1 MQEVAAVPVSFGA
14 AYREPLQESTL
25 LYAGM
30 GHDLIRG
37 IAIMAKG
44 NSGKPKRRSRKPSK
58 GRPRDDRRRS
68 TRKSV
73 PLRDIPTQLDHA
85 RRQFMVTRSV
95 RGAAR
100 STGVSESQLRRLIRN
115 YRLAK
120 WDRSKRKWKITD
132 RVTREVGI
140 ASNGRAKAIVVRG
153 FLRAQLAKG
162 YTAAVKYFLDTNDVA
177 ALAPYEGQSITDI
190 DKKEHILE
198 TRPNVLL
205 RLANTGGDAEMKIY
219 RLID

>member
-1 MQEVAAVPVSFGA
+1 
-14 AYREPLQESTL
+14 
-25 LYAGM
+25 
-30 GHDLIRG
+30 
-37 IAIMAKG
+37 MAEK
-44 NSGKPKRRSRKPSK
+44 KQAKRKKTKHPSDRSNRSRFRAS
-58 GRPRDDRRRS
+58 G
-68 TRKSV
+68 RKSKP
-73 PLRDIPTQLDHA
+73 PLRGIPTQLDHA
-85 RRQFMVTRSV
+85 RRLFMVTRSV
-95 RGAAR
+95 KGAAR
-100 STGVSESQLRRLIRN
+100 STGVSESQLRRLVRN

-120 WDRSKRKWKITD
+120 WDQSKRKWKITD

-153 FLRAQLAKG
+153 FVRAQLAKG

-190 DKKEHILE
+190 SKNKHLLE

-205 RLANTGGDAEMKIY
+205 RLANTGGDADMKIY

>member
-1 MQEVAAVPVSFGA
+1 
-14 AYREPLQESTL
+14 
-25 LYAGM
+25 
-30 GHDLIRG
+30 
-37 IAIMAKG
+37 
-44 NSGKPKRRSRKPSK
+44 
-58 GRPRDDRRRS
+58 
-68 TRKSV
+68 
-73 PLRDIPTQLDHA
+73 
-85 RRQFMVTRSV
+85 MVTRSV
-95 RGAAR
+95 KGAAR

-120 WDRSKRKWKITD
+120 WDQSKHKWKITD

-153 FLRAQLAKG
+153 FVRAQLAKG
-162 YTAAVKYFLDTNDVA
+162 YTAAVKNFLETNDVA
-177 ALAPYEGQSITDI
+177 ALAPYQGLSITDVG
-190 DKKEHILE
+190 KNKHLLE

>member
-1 MQEVAAVPVSFGA
+1 MS
-14 AYREPLQESTL
+14 
-25 LYAGM
+25 
-30 GHDLIRG
+30 
-37 IAIMAKG
+37 K
-44 NSGKPKRRSRKPSK
+44 RKPTNRQPTSK
-58 GRPRDDRRRS
+58 AKKRASKQTTSTKRPVASRGRKKP
-68 TRKSV
+68 
-73 PLRDIPTQLDHA
+73 PLRDIPVSLDYA
-85 RRQFMVTRSV
+85 RRQFMITRSV

-140 ASNGRAKAIVVRG
+140 ASNGRAKAIIVRG

-162 YTAAVKYFLDTNDVA
+162 YTAAVKHFLETNDVA
-177 ALAPYEGQSITDI
+177 VLAPYVGQSITDI
-190 DKKEHILE
+190 SNNKHLLE

-205 RLANTGGDAEMKIY
+205 RLANTGGDADMKIY

>member
-1 MQEVAAVPVSFGA
+1 MARKKQAKRKKTKNASDRSKRSRSPRS
-14 AYREPLQESTL
+14 
-25 LYAGM
+25 
-30 GHDLIRG
+30 GH
-37 IAIMAKG
+37 
-44 NSGKPKRRSRKPSK
+44 KPKP
-58 GRPRDDRRRS
+58 
-68 TRKSV
+68 
-73 PLRDIPTQLDHA
+73 PLRDLPTQLDYA
-85 RRQFMVTRSV
+85 RRQFMITRSV

-100 STGVSESQLRRLIRN
+100 STGVSESQLRRLIQN

-120 WDRSKRKWKITD
+120 WDQSKRRWKITD

-140 ASNGRAKAIVVRG
+140 ASTGRAKAIVVRG

-162 YTAAVKYFLDTNDVA
+162 YTAAVKHFLETNDVVV
-177 ALAPYEGQSITDI
+177 LAPYVGKSITDI
-190 DKKEHILE
+190 SNNKHLLE

>member
-1 MQEVAAVPVSFGA
+1 MSKRKPTNRHPASKGKKRTSKLIANTKRPVAARKRKNQPLREIPVS
-14 AYREPLQESTL
+14 
-25 LYAGM
+25 
-30 GHDLIRG
+30 
-37 IAIMAKG
+37 
-44 NSGKPKRRSRKPSK
+44 
-58 GRPRDDRRRS
+58 
-68 TRKSV
+68 
-73 PLRDIPTQLDHA
+73 LDHA

-100 STGVSESQLRRLIRN
+100 STGVSESQLRRLIQN

-140 ASNGRAKAIVVRG
+140 ASNGRAKAIIVRG
-153 FLRAQLAKG
+153 FLKAQLAKG
-162 YTAAVKYFLDTNDVA
+162 YTAAVRHFLETNDVA
-177 ALAPYEGQSITDI
+177 ALAPYVGQSITDI
-190 DKKEHILE
+190 SKNKHMLE

>member
-1 MQEVAAVPVSFGA
+1 MV
-14 AYREPLQESTL
+14 
-25 LYAGM
+25 
-30 GHDLIRG
+30 
-37 IAIMAKG
+37 
-44 NSGKPKRRSRKPSK
+44 RRSR
-58 GRPRDDRRRS
+58 S
-68 TRKSV
+68 TRTKHSGAAGKRATPKRQLAGARPIRRKKRQITKKQ

-85 RRQFMVTRSV
+85 RRLFMVTRSV
-95 RGAAR
+95 KGAAR

-120 WDRSKRKWKITD
+120 WDQSKHKWKITD

-153 FLRAQLAKG
+153 FVRAQLAKG
-162 YTAAVKYFLDTNDVA
+162 YTAAVKNFLETNDVA
-177 ALAPYEGQSITDI
+177 ALAPYQGLSITDVG
-190 DKKEHILE
+190 KNKHLLE

>member
-1 MQEVAAVPVSFGA
+1 
-14 AYREPLQESTL
+14 L
-25 LYAGM
+25 
-30 GHDLIRG
+30 
-37 IAIMAKG
+37 
-44 NSGKPKRRSRKPSK
+44 RSRASNRKP
-58 GRPRDDRRRS
+58 RP
-68 TRKSV
+68 
-73 PLRDIPTQLDHA
+73 PLRDLPTQLDHA
-85 RRQFMVTRSV
+85 RRLFMVTRSV
-95 RGAAR
+95 KGSAR

-140 ASNGRAKAIVVRG
+140 ASNGRAKAIIVRG
-153 FLRAQLAKG
+153 FVRAQLAKG
-162 YTAAVKYFLDTNDVA
+162 YTAAVKRFLETHDVA
-177 ALAPYEGQSITDI
+177 VLVPYVGQSITDI
-190 DKKEHILE
+190 SKNKHILE

>member
-1 MQEVAAVPVSFGA
+1 M
-14 AYREPLQESTL
+14 
-25 LYAGM
+25 AGNKQ
-30 GHDLIRG
+30 
-37 IAIMAKG
+37 AKRKKTKDA
-44 NSGKPKRRSRKPSK
+44 SGRSKRLRSRASNRKP
-58 GRPRDDRRRS
+58 RP
-68 TRKSV
+68 
-73 PLRDIPTQLDHA
+73 PLRDLPTQLDHA
-85 RRQFMVTRSV
+85 RRLFMVTRSV
-95 RGAAR
+95 KGSAR

-140 ASNGRAKAIVVRG
+140 ASNGRAKAIIVRG
-153 FLRAQLAKG
+153 FVRAQLAKG
-162 YTAAVKYFLDTNDVA
+162 YTAAVKRFLETHDVA
-177 ALAPYEGQSITDI
+177 VLVPYVGQSITDI
-190 DKKEHILE
+190 SKNKHILE